1 MKSDGLVLRAFFAFA
16 FLSAVRRA
24 TGSSDDTWS
33 FASNGTGRAMQPDRR
48 CILHSDDI
56 YRVSYCANRKCPNW
70 KCLDDSAIIH
80 GTCCGCPNIFGD
92 DVPVLCSKDL
102 KCPRL
107 MKDLCTDFNY
117 MILCCCSTNN
127 NYYNI
132 YSSS

>member
-1 MKSDGLVLRAFFAFA
+1 MCSNSSNFHEQSYVDNDRPTVSSSINVVHPFHPVLANN
-16 FLSAVRRA
+16 
-24 TGSSDDTWS
+24 TS
-33 FASNGTGRAMQPDRR
+33 FISEPM
-48 CILHSDDI
+48 
-56 YRVSYCANRKCPNW
+56 SYCANRKCPNW

>member
-1 MKSDGLVLRAFFAFA
+1 MKY
-16 FLSAVRRA
+16 
-24 TGSSDDTWS
+24 SDDDL
-33 FASNGTGRAMQPDRR
+33 FN
-48 CILHSDDI
+48 
-56 YRVSYCANRKCPNW
+56 N
-70 KCLDDSAIIH
+70 IIMY
-80 GTCCGCPNIFGD
+80 FLFLD